1 MLYCFNAKHFEDS
14 ERTNKEIEYAIS
26 KKIFIY
32 YDEQDQAFKDENDNI
47 VDVHNQE
54 VFPVSFIFQLSN
66 LIKALTD
73 NGAIIPNT
81 MEQIHMVE
89 EWYEHLYTE
98 RNLISFRGSMLNDI
112 EFLYFI
118 EEVFRRNPEVFLK
131 TVKKDFNGLI
141 DLSELFDEQ
150 SDLRRAFRYHEDE
163 EFILSEKVEINEDE
177 IGREEYRIFIYKG
190 RIMNISR
197 ITDTTYHTIPDSL
210 IEYVEELLTKIPRN
224 FPRSF
229 VLDVFSYGHMYDILE
244 CNPIEASGRYLYN
257 SVFSISNDL
266 THSNIEA
273 IPKEKDLS
281 EVSYEPKEVMRPSTL
296 VNIQGTFA
304 KDYDDIKKYDQRVDG
319 FVHIHGLPEGVKID
333 LASLLSSITNIKQD
347 DEPEDTPKKRLTPN
361 G

>member
-1 MLYCFNAKHFEDS
+1 MLYCFNAKHFDNS

-32 YDEQDQAFKDENDNI
+32 YDEQAQVFKDENDNI

-54 VFPVSFIFQLSN
+54 VFPVSFVFQLPT

-89 EWYEHLYTE
+89 EWYDHLYTE
-98 RNLISFRGSMLNDI
+98 RNLISFRGDMINDL
-112 EFLYFI
+112 EFLYFL
-118 EEVFRRNPEVFLK
+118 EEVFHRNPEVFLK

-177 IGREEYRIFIYKG
+177 MGREEYRIFIYKG

-197 ITDTTYHTIPDSL
+197 ITDTTYHTVPDSL

-273 IPKEKDLS
+273 IPEEKDPS

-304 KDYDDIKKYDQRVDG
+304 KDYDDIKKYNQRVDG